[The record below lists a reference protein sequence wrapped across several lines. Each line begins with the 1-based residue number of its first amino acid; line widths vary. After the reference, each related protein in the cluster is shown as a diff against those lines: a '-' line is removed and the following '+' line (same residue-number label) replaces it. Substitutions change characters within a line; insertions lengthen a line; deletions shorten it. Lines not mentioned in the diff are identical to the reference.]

1 MKDKK
6 KVLFLTLILLIISCS
21 ALDFIDCKMVSGAAT
36 KFWKQTKYEDFING
50 NAVNVAIYNSR
61 GVRLAP
67 KTEDISGIN
76 ASYIWCMAKGQYG
89 DVFAG
94 TGNPGAVYK
103 ITEQKK
109 AVEIFRAPEGLHIQ
123 AITADNHGNIF
134 AGTIPS
140 GTIYKINSEMKTS
153 LFCSLPELYIWDMA
167 VDNSGQLFAATGNM
181 GRIYK
186 ISEHGDAEVILDS
199 EAAHILDLE
208 INDNNDIFACSEPLG
223 LIYKITPQGNVSV
236 LYDAKE
242 DEVHCLTLGR
252 NGALYAGTA
261 SNWKPH
267 IPAAQGDMSKIMA
280 GLSDKTSD
288 FFPNVEE
295 YGLTADGKS
304 WADFG
309 LVVEPQTV
317 QPLVD
322 HLSENDP
329 DLAVEPQNAE
339 DEKAKDQTTVAG
351 MFFPFDNL
359 PTRPNVVYEILPNG
373 NAKLILELDNVFVF
387 SLIFDEKNSIYA
399 GTGNE
404 AAIYQI
410 ELALNAFT
418 SNGSTSNG
426 LPLRVGIECL
436 PIEQT
441 QDNVN
446 PFDGNAQEHVAALF
460 HPKSSQVLSL
470 IKTDNDAFYAGTG
483 NNGSVFKV
491 SNEFSTSG
499 IYESPVHDASI
510 NSRWGR
516 ISWDADIVKGTMI
529 TLFTRTG
536 NSQTPDCTWSDWEP
550 IRWEGIQCQPI
561 QWKGIQYQTPLIEGL
576 ESCRSERSG
585 VILSPQA
592 RFIQYRAEF
601 TTINNH
607 ATPVLKGVSISYL
620 PDNQAPKIASVNIKN
635 DNKDSQPTSSDRPK
649 NDRIEIKP
657 LHTPSDRNN
666 NQKGNYAKKLI
677 TWDVQEPDNDQL
689 LFDLYFKKAGEM
701 NWQPL
706 ARDIRGKNIY
716 TWETNSIADGKYQIK
731 ISASDILSNPKE
743 KALQSALISQPFP
756 IDNTRP
762 VITDIRVLNTE
773 DGGCKVTG
781 TASDNMSN
789 ISSMQYSVD
798 AGDLGSVFP
807 ADQLFDYKNEV
818 FQFTAL
824 ELTKGQHTVIIN
836 AIDSENNIGS
846 ERISVGIK

>member
-1 MKDKK
+1 
-6 KVLFLTLILLIISCS
+6 
-21 ALDFIDCKMVSGAAT
+21 MVSGAAT
-36 KFWKQTKYEDFING
+36 KFWKQTEYEDFING

-123 AITADNHGNIF
+123 AIAADNHGNIF

-153 LFCSLPELYIWDMA
+153 LLCSLPELYIWDMA
-167 VDNSGQLFAATGNM
+167 VDNSGQLFAATGNR

-186 ISEHGDAEVILDS
+186 ISENGDAEVILDS
-199 EAAHILDLE
+199 EASHILDLE

-252 NGALYAGTA
+252 NGTLYAGTA

-267 IPAAQGDMSKIMA
+267 IPAAQGDMSQMA
-280 GLSDKTSD
+280 AALFGRSFDSFSNKETH
-288 FFPNVEE
+288 
-295 YGLTADGKS
+295 GLTSNGKP
-304 WADFG
+304 WTDFG
-309 LVVEPQTV
+309 LVTEP
-317 QPLVD
+317 P
-322 HLSENDP
+322 
-329 DLAVEPQNAE
+329 AVEPQNAE

-351 MFFPFDNL
+351 MFFPIDNL
-359 PTRPNVVYEILPNG
+359 LTRSNAVYEILPNG
-373 NAKLILELDNVFVF
+373 NAKRILELDSVFVF

-404 AAIYQI
+404 ATIYQI
-410 ELALNAFT
+410 ELALDAFP
-418 SNGSTSNG
+418 SNG
-426 LPLRVGIECL
+426 LPLL
-436 PIEQT
+436 APIERT

-446 PFDGNAQEHVAALF
+446 AQEQVAALF

-470 IKTDNDAFYAGTG
+470 IKADNDAFYAGTG

-550 IRWEGIQCQPI
+550 IRWE
-561 QWKGIQYQTPLIEGL
+561 GIQYQTPLIEGL